1 MLRRLHMLTLLAS
14 GLFVAACGDS
24 RAPTSPQLQI
34 GTGPTCSPSDVK
46 KFAKALA
53 GTSSTLY
60 SIAQQFTN
68 QNANKVTGT
77 NIFFNLAAEAANLAR
92 PGTLST
98 TQKTDLANLLIQ
110 GIACANVSISDP
122 DYATLSN
129 ADRVAKFVAA
139 AGPTGGLEVRGRPS
153 PATGQDDPVYSH
165 NVGQN
170 GSAGIAPPTGKGFAD
185 WYGDRVMFY
194 GFPFTGTSSTE
205 ALPPN
210 GRAAFQWFAV
220 WPAYASFNPNAT
232 NALSGKVSICI
243 ISETDFDASQLR
255 IEHDLETILPVT
267 DFHVPCGD
275 PSLLRFS
282 AHQPESGLGN
292 ALAWLRQRLLPEPLL
307 AAALTTRTSPSGSPK
322 SLSPV
327 EAINPLGATLT
338 YEPVPSDGKVSQ
350 GLGIKVHATGS
361 GGTDWEGL
369 LIKISA
375 QDNNGR
381 FVTVSPDTATT
392 DATGRANFTASKINK
407 TGVYQLLAVTQPG
420 PDQDATGFTPDSVL
434 SGNFHRFPK

>member
-1 MLRRLHMLTLLAS
+1 
-14 GLFVAACGDS
+14 
-24 RAPTSPQLQI
+24 
-34 GTGPTCSPSDVK
+34 
-46 KFAKALA
+46 
-53 GTSSTLY
+53 
-60 SIAQQFTN
+60 
-68 QNANKVTGT
+68 
-77 NIFFNLAAEAANLAR
+77 
-92 PGTLST
+92 
-98 TQKTDLANLLIQ
+98 
-110 GIACANVSISDP
+110 
-122 DYATLSN
+122 
-129 ADRVAKFVAA
+129 
-139 AGPTGGLEVRGRPS
+139 VRGRPS
-153 PATGQDDPVYSH
+153 PATGQNDPIYTH
-165 NVGQN
+165 NKNQN
-170 GSAGIAPPTGKGFAD
+170 GSAGIAPPTGKTFAD

-194 GFPFTGTSSTE
+194 GFPFTGTSSSE

-210 GRAAFQWFAV
+210 GRVAFQWFAV
-220 WPAYASFNPNAT
+220 WPAYASFNPNA
-232 NALSGKVSICI
+232 LSGKVSICV
-243 ISETDFDASQLR
+243 ISETDFDVSQLR

-275 PSLLRFS
+275 PSFLRFG
-282 AHQPESGLGN
+282 ATQPTSGLGS
-292 ALAWLRQRLLPEPLL
+292 ALAWLRQKLLPEPLL

-327 EAINPLGATLT
+327 EVINPLGATLT
-338 YEPVPSDGKVSQ
+338 YEPAPSDGKVSQ

-381 FVTVSPDTATT
+381 FVAVSPDTATT
-392 DATGRANFTASKINK
+392 DASGLANFTTSKINK